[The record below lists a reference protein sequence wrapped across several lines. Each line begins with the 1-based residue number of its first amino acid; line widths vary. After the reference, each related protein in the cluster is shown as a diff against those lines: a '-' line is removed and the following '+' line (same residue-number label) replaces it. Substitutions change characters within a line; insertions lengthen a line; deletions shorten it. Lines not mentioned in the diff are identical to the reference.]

1 MSDTDMTAF
10 GDMTELQQCQTALG
24 MLTQALAVSCSAHAH
39 DQMANALAEAFASMD
54 YERLA
59 TLAGKLAG
67 AIVLAGGGV
76 TRAGATH

>member
-1 MSDTDMTAF
+1 MADDVTPFDEL
-10 GDMTELQQCQTALG
+10 TELQQCQTALG

-39 DQMANALAEAFASMD
+39 DHMAAALADAFASMD

-67 AIVLAGGGV
+67 AVVLASAGV